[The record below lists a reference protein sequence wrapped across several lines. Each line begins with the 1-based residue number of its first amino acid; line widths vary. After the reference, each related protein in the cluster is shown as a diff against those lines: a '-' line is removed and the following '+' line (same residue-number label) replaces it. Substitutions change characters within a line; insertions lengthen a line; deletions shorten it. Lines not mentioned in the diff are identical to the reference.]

1 MLITQPV
8 RHYARRV
15 GRATTTKH
23 RASSLLALVLFAS
36 AASVLGNGWRLEA
49 SAATRPTTTTTTPRR
64 TARTAPVPR
73 AGAASTATPTPTPTS
88 TAADVSVVA
97 PPPVSTPR
105 PGALISSG
113 VRLQVLMPVLAP
125 PPVPTPRPGA
135 LISSGVRQ
143 QVLMPAFTGSSSGP
157 LALLGVA
164 LVVAGTGAVLVAR
177 RRVA

>member
-49 SAATRPTTTTTTPRR
+49 SAATRHTTTPRR

-73 AGAASTATPTPTPTS
+73 AGAASTATPIPTPTS

-113 VRLQVLMPVLAP
+113 VRLQVLMP
-125 PPVPTPRPGA
+125 
-135 LISSGVRQ
+135 
-143 QVLMPAFTGSSSGP
+143 AFTGSSSGP
-157 LALLGVA
+157 LALVGVA

>member
-49 SAATRPTTTTTTPRR
+49 SAATRHTTTPRR

-73 AGAASTATPTPTPTS
+73 AGAASTATPIPTPTS

-125 PPVPTPRPGA
+125 PPVSTPRPEA

-157 LALLGVA
+157 LALVGVA

>member
-49 SAATRPTTTTTTPRR
+49 SAATRPTTTTTTTPRR

-73 AGAASTATPTPTPTS
+73 AGAASTATPIPTPTS

-113 VRLQVLMPVLAP
+113 VRLQVLMP
-125 PPVPTPRPGA
+125 
-135 LISSGVRQ
+135 
-143 QVLMPAFTGSSSGP
+143 AFTGSSSGP